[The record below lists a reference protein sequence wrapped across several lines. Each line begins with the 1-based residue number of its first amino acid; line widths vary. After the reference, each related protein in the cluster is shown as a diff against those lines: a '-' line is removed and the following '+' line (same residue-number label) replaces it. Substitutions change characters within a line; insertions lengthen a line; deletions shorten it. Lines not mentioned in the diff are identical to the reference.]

1 MRISA
6 RGCQKTRNDSK
17 KLGMYSKQ
25 WSPGDTLRVFYPI
38 YWEDGQPE
46 IAVGA
51 LWGHNVSDI
60 KGLGLK
66 TAFIPSLTEF
76 RDGVPVGKPDLTY
89 QFSLIA
95 PVFVAG
101 AKLQEEANILSKKFP
116 TEAARKEAL
125 KTIEEKYDSKN
136 NMSAVKPII
145 GRAQY
150 YISTEVVSF
159 KFNNG
164 IYDKESIALSS
175 APLSGQTI
183 DRLYA
188 IMNDPKYRPA
198 EGDEWL
204 EVEWKYPV
212 NTEKSLSAK
221 AAAPSGLTEEY
232 RTPKQ
237 DPSFYQSVQSIMA
250 NAATDADSIVKRATR
265 RVDPEAVRKALMS
278 YVFFHS
284 EDLDAVDDE
293 GQDII
298 AKHAS
303 LIHELDAESAFRNET
318 LIGKIR
324 DALAENKSATGPA
337 QEAVPTPDLSAVAS
351 TPNPIPTPVP
361 ESAPIPTPAPEPIP
375 TPQPAPAVPVPE
387 LVPGAP
393 TMASLLNNQ
402 NAMIGDDLEINLDV

>member
-188 IMNDPKYRPA
+188 ILNDPKYRPA
-198 EGDEWL
+198 EGEERL

-212 NTEKSLSAK
+212 TPRRVYLLRQLLHQVLQKNIVHQSRIHHSISQFSLSWLMRLLMRI
-221 AAAPSGLTEEY
+221 PLLSVLLVVLIQ
-232 RTPKQ
+232 KQ
-237 DPSFYQSVQSIMA
+237 CVRLLCLMYSSICQ
-250 NAATDADSIVKRATR
+250 T
-265 RVDPEAVRKALMS
+265 
-278 YVFFHS
+278 Y
-284 EDLDAVDDE
+284 
-293 GQDII
+293 
-298 AKHAS
+298 
-303 LIHELDAESAFRNET
+303 
-318 LIGKIR
+318 
-324 DALAENKSATGPA
+324 
-337 QEAVPTPDLSAVAS
+337 
-351 TPNPIPTPVP
+351 
-361 ESAPIPTPAPEPIP
+361 
-375 TPQPAPAVPVPE
+375 
-387 LVPGAP
+387 
-393 TMASLLNNQ
+393 
-402 NAMIGDDLEINLDV
+402 